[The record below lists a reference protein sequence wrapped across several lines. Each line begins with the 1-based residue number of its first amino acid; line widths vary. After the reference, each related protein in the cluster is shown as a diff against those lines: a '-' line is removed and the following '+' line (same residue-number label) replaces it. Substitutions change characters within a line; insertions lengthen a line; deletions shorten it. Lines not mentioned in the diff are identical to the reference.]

1 MFGVPFYISDVYRIL
16 NDLPEVVDTTNVKIV
31 SKEGTGYENSG
42 FNVAANLTQ
51 DKRFLVVP
59 EDTVLE
65 IRYLEKDIIGV
76 VV

>member
-1 MFGVPFYISDVYRIL
+1 M
-16 NDLPEVVDTTNVKIV
+16 DTTNVKIV